1 MVRSISTLVSI
12 SLGTVLLGTLVLPA
26 VVKPEV
32 AANVERL
39 LHDIRLELDLGLL
52 LDFGRALRLAL
63 NSLRPRRS
71 RACRFAHRAVVLP
84 LPLRASGAYQAAV
97 FQLPVQTW
105 AALHAAVFP
114 LAVRARFAFRAVA
127 FHLPVGSGVAVRAGT
142 FHPAVRAGGAVRAT
156 AFQFPV
162 RAGVARRAV
171 MLHAALGTRA
181 TVLALVFLPSVRAP
195 LMSSHYSPPRARAS
209 ALRAPQGAKTGVVVF
224 LRTFPRSR
232 HEIASEVQKSNN
244 WTRLPLKPNSAV
256 AYRSAHT
263 CGRAA
268 HLAFQDS
275 AVYLRIAR
283 SCVS

>member
-1 MVRSISTLVSI
+1 M
-12 SLGTVLLGTLVLPA
+12 
-26 VVKPEV
+26 
-32 AANVERL
+32 
-39 LHDIRLELDLGLL
+39 
-52 LDFGRALRLAL
+52 RAGV
-63 NSLRPRRS
+63 
-71 RACRFAHRAVVLP
+71 ACRAT
-84 LPLRASGAYQAAV
+84 V
-97 FQLPVQTW
+97 FQ
-105 AALHAAVFP
+105 
-114 LAVRARFAFRAVA
+114 LAVRARFAHRAAA
-127 FHLPVGSGVAVRAGT
+127 FPLPVRAGVAVRAGT

-162 RAGVARRAV
+162 RAGVARHAV
-171 MLHAALGTRA
+171 MLHAAVGTRV

-195 LMSSHYSPPRARAS
+195 PKSSHYSPPRARAS

-224 LRTFPRSR
+224 LGTFPRSR

-283 SCVS
+283 S